1 MKWLLL
7 FVPFT
12 VLIHLSDAD
21 PSLVFGTAL
30 VAILPL
36 VEIMGDATERLAG
49 RLGTRIGGL
58 LNATLANAPE
68 LIIGLTGLTNGLGSV
83 VKASLTGSIL
93 VNLLVG
99 LGCALV
105 IGGLKFGSQRFERQQ
120 LRTASSM
127 LLLCSFCF
135 IVPAVFRAGVP
146 AASRELSTEIAVVL
160 LLVYGF
166 NLVATVFN
174 RRPDASGPLEMPGD
188 PVVEPAL
195 VPEFF
200 RLGLAAAAL
209 ALVSDILTESL
220 QPMAQT
226 LGFSDVFSGVVLL
239 GGVGGCGEVLT
250 AIRFARSGRQELV
263 LAVTVGSTIQM
274 VLLVAPLL
282 VLLGPMVG
290 EPIDLAFSTIEVVAI
305 VIAVAATRGL
315 ITDGRVTW
323 MEGVLLLATYAIFA
337 FAFFHVPDGG
347 DDAPISVSV
356 PPAAAGGPGAGE

>member
-7 FVPFT
+7 CVPTT
-12 VLIHLSDAD
+12 VLLHWSDAA

-36 VEIMGDATERLAG
+36 VELMGAATERLAG
-49 RLGTRIGGL
+49 RLGPSIGGL

-68 LIIGLTGLTNGLGSV
+68 LIIGLAGLTNGLGSV

-99 LGCALV
+99 LGCAMV
-105 IGGLKFGSQRFERQQ
+105 IGGLKFGTRRFDRQH
-120 LRTASSM
+120 LRTNASM

-135 IVPAVFRAGVP
+135 IVPAVFQVGVP
-146 AASRELSTEIAVVL
+146 EASRELSREIAVVL
-160 LLVYGF
+160 LLVYAI
-166 NLVATVFN
+166 NLVTTFWNHRFAGT
-174 RRPDASGPLEMPGD
+174 PPLQ
-188 PVVEPAL
+188 
-195 VPEFF
+195 VPPTEDSAVSLK
-200 RLGLAAAAL
+200 RTLLQLGLAAAAL
-209 ALVSDILTESL
+209 ALMSDILTESL
-220 QPMAQT
+220 QPMALT
-226 LGFSDVFSGVVLL
+226 LGLSDVFSGVVLL

-282 VLLGPMVG
+282 VLLGPLVG
-290 EPIDLAFSTIEVVAI
+290 EPMDLAFSTIEVVAI
-305 VIAVAATRGL
+305 VIAVVVAREL
-315 ITDGRVTW
+315 ITDGKVTW

-337 FAFFHVPDGG
+337 FAFYHVPDGG
-347 DDAPISVSV
+347 GDLLIQPAV
-356 PPAAAGGPGAGE
+356 PAQPASALRRP

>member
-7 FVPFT
+7 CVPLT
-12 VLIHLSDAD
+12 VLLHWSDAD
-21 PSLVFGTAL
+21 PAWVFGTAL

-36 VEIMGDATERLAG
+36 VEIMGGATERLAG
-49 RLGTRIGGL
+49 RLGTTIGGL

-68 LIIGLTGLTNGLGSV
+68 LIIGLAGLTNGLGSV

-105 IGGLKFGSQRFERQQ
+105 IGGLKFGSRRFDRQH
-120 LRTASSM
+120 LRTTASM

-135 IVPAVFRAGVP
+135 IVPAIFQAGVP
-146 AASRELSTEIAVVL
+146 EASRELSTEIAVVL
-160 LLVYGF
+160 LLVYVV
-166 NLVATVFN
+166 NLVATFFN
-174 RRPDASGPLEMPGD
+174 QRLDAAEPLPMTGEPVPG
-188 PVVEPAL
+188 ASL
-195 VPEFF
+195 TTTLLQ
-200 RLGLAAAAL
+200 LGLAAAAL

-226 LGFSDVFSGVVLL
+226 LGLSDVFSGVVLL
-239 GGVGGCGEVLT
+239 GGVGGCGEILT

-282 VLLGPMVG
+282 VLLGPLVG
-290 EPIDLAFSTIEVVAI
+290 EPMDLAFSTIEVVAI
-305 VIAVAATRGL
+305 VIAVVVTRGL

-337 FAFFHVPDGG
+337 FAFYHIPDGG
-347 DDAPISVSV
+347 GDLLIQSAPTL
-356 PPAAAGGPGAGE
+356 PADR

>member
-7 FVPFT
+7 CVPAT
-12 VLIHLSDAD
+12 VLLHWSDAA
-21 PSLVFGTAL
+21 PSLVFTTAL

-36 VEIMGDATERLAG
+36 VDLMGGATERLAS
-49 RLGTRIGGL
+49 RLGPTIGGL

-68 LIIGLTGLTNGLGSV
+68 LIIGLAGLTNGLGAV

-105 IGGLKFGSQRFERQQ
+105 IGGVKYGTRRFDREH
-120 LRTASSM
+120 LRINASM

-135 IVPAVFRAGVP
+135 IVPAVFQAGVP
-146 AASRELSTEIAVVL
+146 ETSRELSREIAIVL
-160 LLVYGF
+160 LLVYVV
-166 NLVATVFN
+166 NLIATFFSQRFAAVAPTHMADEGN
-174 RRPDASGPLEMPGD
+174 
-188 PVVEPAL
+188 VEVSLARTL
-195 VPEFF
+195 LQ
-200 RLGLAAAAL
+200 LGLAAAAL
-209 ALVSDILTESL
+209 AVVSDILTESL

-239 GGVGGCGEVLT
+239 GGVGGCGEILT

-282 VLLGPMVG
+282 VLLGPLVG
-290 EPIDLAFSTIEVVAI
+290 EPMDLAFSTIEVVAI
-305 VIAVAATRGL
+305 VIAVVVAREL
-315 ITDGRVTW
+315 ITDGKVTW

-337 FAFFHVPDGG
+337 FAFYHVPDGG
-347 DDAPISVSV
+347 GHLLIHNLR
-356 PPAAAGGPGAGE
+356 

>member
-1 MKWLLL
+1 MTWLLL
-7 FVPFT
+7 CVPLT
-12 VLIHLSDAD
+12 VLLHWSDAA
-21 PSLVFGTAL
+21 PSLVFITAL

-36 VEIMGDATERLAG
+36 VEIMGGATERLAG
-49 RLGTRIGGL
+49 RLGPAIGGL

-68 LIIGLTGLTNGLGSV
+68 LIIGLAGLTNGLGSV

-105 IGGLKFGSQRFERQQ
+105 IGGLKFGTRRFDRQH
-120 LRTASSM
+120 LRTTASM

-135 IVPAVFRAGVP
+135 IVPAVFQAGVSD
-146 AASRELSTEIAVVL
+146 ASRELSSEIAVVL
-160 LLVYGF
+160 LLVYAV
-166 NLVATVFN
+166 NLVTTFLNHHSNAGVALHPRT
-174 RRPDASGPLEMPGD
+174 PDDLRVPVTKPL
-188 PVVEPAL
+188 L
-195 VPEFF
+195 
-200 RLGLAAAAL
+200 RLGMAAAAL

-226 LGFSDVFSGVVLL
+226 LGLSDVFSGVVLL
-239 GGVGGCGEVLT
+239 GGVGGCGEILT

-282 VLLGPMVG
+282 VLLGPLVG
-290 EPIDLAFSTIEVVAI
+290 EPMDLAFSTIEVVAI
-305 VIAVAATRGL
+305 VIAVIVAREL
-315 ITDGRVTW
+315 ITDGKVTW

-337 FAFFHVPDGG
+337 FAFYHIPDGG
-347 DDAPISVSV
+347 GELVLQAAP
-356 PPAAAGGPGAGE
+356 ATPGK

>member
-7 FVPFT
+7 CVPAT
-12 VLIHLSDAD
+12 VLLHWSDAA
-21 PSLVFGTAL
+21 PSLVFTTAL

-36 VEIMGDATERLAG
+36 VDLMGGATERLAS
-49 RLGTRIGGL
+49 RLGPTIGGL

-68 LIIGLTGLTNGLGSV
+68 LIIGLAGLTNGLGTV

-105 IGGLKFGSQRFERQQ
+105 IGGVKYGTRRFDREH
-120 LRTASSM
+120 LRTNASM

-135 IVPAVFRAGVP
+135 IVPAVFQVGVP
-146 AASRELSTEIAVVL
+146 ETSRELSREIAIVL
-160 LLVYGF
+160 LLVYVGNLIATFF
-166 NLVATVFN
+166 NQRFAGVATTDLVDEGN
-174 RRPDASGPLEMPGD
+174 VEVPL
-188 PVVEPAL
+188 ARTL
-195 VPEFF
+195 LQ
-200 RLGLAAAAL
+200 LGLAAAAL
-209 ALVSDILTESL
+209 AVVSDILTESL

-226 LGFSDVFSGVVLL
+226 LGLSDVFSGVVLL
-239 GGVGGCGEVLT
+239 GGVGGCGEILT

-282 VLLGPMVG
+282 VLLGPLVG
-290 EPIDLAFSTIEVVAI
+290 EPMDLAFSMIEVVAI
-305 VIAVAATRGL
+305 VIAVVVAREL
-315 ITDGRVTW
+315 ITDGKVTW

-337 FAFFHVPDGG
+337 FAFYHVPDGG
-347 DDAPISVSV
+347 GHLLIHNLR
-356 PPAAAGGPGAGE
+356 